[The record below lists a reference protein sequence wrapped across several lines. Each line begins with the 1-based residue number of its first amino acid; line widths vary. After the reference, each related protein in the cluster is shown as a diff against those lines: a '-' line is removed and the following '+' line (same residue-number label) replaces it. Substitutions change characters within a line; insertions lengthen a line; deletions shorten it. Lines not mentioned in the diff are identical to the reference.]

1 MSRRDPTV
9 CISQMLDHARE
20 AREMVRGCS
29 RADLDT
35 NRMLNLALVRLMEVV
50 GEAATRIP
58 QEFQSRYPQIPWR
71 RITGL
76 RNRLA
81 HGYDTVDFDIL
92 WDIIQ
97 DEFPSL
103 IGHLEAV
110 VNERS

>member
-1 MSRRDPTV
+1 
-9 CISQMLDHARE
+9 
-20 AREMVRGCS
+20 
-29 RADLDT
+29 
-35 NRMLNLALVRLMEVV
+35 MLNLALVRLMEVV

-58 QEFQSRYPQIPWR
+58 EEFKSRYPEIPWR

-97 DEFPSL
+97 DEIPSL
-103 IGHLEAV
+103 IGHLEAAV
-110 VNERS
+110 SEGS